1 MQTSKHKP
9 TTGSVAPLLAPV
21 LTFLLGLAM
30 VMFVCNAAM
39 AANSLGLG
47 RPEQAIKPEGIFAP
61 FLFWVQAKQAYFY
74 GLMRTQ
80 IEAMHRDGTHV
91 WLLVGLSFVYGIFH
105 AVGPGHGKA
114 VISSY
119 MMANEIAAR
128 RGIALSF
135 ASSFIQA
142 LTAIVVVSAFVLFLR
157 GSGLRQSNTT
167 GVLEI
172 ASYGAVMVFG
182 AWLLWTKTLGGGHHH
197 HHGHS
202 EGHDHAHIHDHDHV
216 LEDVHEYGVAPTHD
230 HAHEHNDADHGHLH
244 APDPAQLKGTFSL
257 RQAGSAILA
266 VGLRPCSGA
275 LIVLTFTFLNSLYVA
290 GVASTF
296 AMAVGTGITVASLA
310 ALAVWAKDVAVRV
323 GGLNYRAALVHR
335 IVEIGGAA
343 VVFLLGLTLFS
354 ASLYF

>member
-1 MQTSKHKP
+1 MQTRRLKP
-9 TTGSVAPLLAPV
+9 ASSPIASFRAPV
-21 LTFLLGLAM
+21 LTIVLGLAM
-30 VMFVCNAAM
+30 VLLARDAAV

-47 RPEQAIKPEGIFAP
+47 RPEQAIRPEGIFAP
-61 FLFWVQAKQAYFY
+61 FLFWVQAKQSYFY

-91 WLLVGLSFVYGIFH
+91 WLLMGLSFVYGIFH

-142 LTAIVVVSAFVLFLR
+142 LTAILVVSAFVLFLR
-157 GSGLRQSNTT
+157 GSGLRQSNAT

-197 HHGHS
+197 HDHGDGHAHDHGHPH
-202 EGHDHAHIHDHDHV
+202 EDDAAHD
-216 LEDVHEYGVAPTHD
+216 
-230 HAHEHNDADHGHLH
+230 HLH
-244 APDPAQLKGTFSL
+244 APDPARLKGKFGL

-275 LIVLTFTFLNSLYVA
+275 LIVLTFTFLNSLYLA
-290 GVASTF
+290 GIASTL

-310 ALAVWAKDVAVRV
+310 ALAVWAKDVAIGI
-323 GGLNYRAALVHR
+323 GGLSDRAALIHR
-335 IVEIGGAA
+335 IIEIGGAA
-343 VVFLLGLTLFS
+343 FVFLLGLTLFS
-354 ASLYF
+354 ASLDF